1 MVVYDEKYLK
11 ALDENISGQ
20 GIVTKTTLDNTTTAK
35 ITGMVSSI
43 TTSAKSV
50 VRDLDP
56 INDLRF
62 LRMRSNKTEIL
73 IAPDED
79 YILIVLQTPPAE

>member
-1 MVVYDEKYLK
+1 MYVKCRYTID
-11 ALDENISGQ
+11 ISTQ
-20 GIVTKTTLDNTTTAK
+20 
-35 ITGMVSSI
+35 VSGI
-43 TTSAKSV
+43 TTQAKSV

-56 INDLRF
+56 VNDLRF